1 MTEFI
6 SNPYVEDIITKL
18 AQDEVGKR
26 QYYRPVYS
34 LHKWWA
40 RRPGALFRSIIL
52 LAAKPELSATLF
64 HRVGNDGLAADSP
77 YFQGHDLSDLI
88 ILDPFMG
95 GGTTLVEANRMGAR
109 VIGGDINPV
118 SYWIVRET
126 LKPLALGKLQE
137 YFHALE
143 QEAGTRIRALYN
155 TTCTICGATADGLY
169 HFWVRYVPCPECGE
183 RIYLF
188 KHHLLNKGFIRSK
201 HVSASNPATIVCPI
215 CHTLNEST
223 IAESCRCRYC
233 GVEFDPQ
240 KGSFNQG
247 WFSCA
252 HCEAQKISLIETVH
266 RGQPIREKLIAI
278 EYLCPRCRQRL
289 YKAPADED
297 LAKVEGTTRILA
309 ANRDTLTYPRQEI
322 PPGSSSARWRAHG
335 YRYYHQVFSARQIVA
350 FNYLFEA
357 IRQIPEREYQAAFL
371 TIFSNAL
378 EYNNMMTP
386 YNYPHRKLHHLFNYH
401 ALPLTTMPVENVVWG
416 AAEEGAGTFVNCYGR
431 YIRAKSYCR
440 RPFDKYKD
448 VYGQV
453 QTVYPPGERI
463 AGQLVS
469 SFAELARQ
477 PRGVWL
483 HCGDSSHLTG
493 LPDDSVDFIITD
505 PPYFDNIHYSELSNF
520 FYVWLAQFDLTP
532 HFSTSHVDAEQEAI
546 VNVGME
552 KDEELFRTVLTNVFR
567 EGTRVLKPQG
577 LFIFTFHHTKWR
589 AWWNVLQAIMG
600 GGFCLVD
607 YFPVVTEYKVN
618 PHVRNKQALD
628 MDLVLVCT
636 HRSAGETKPIEQ
648 TRALYEQIAAAT
660 REKLSY
666 EATYA
671 RLNENKL
678 FLYYMGETLKVLS
691 ELPTTIAA
699 SYELFSDLLQQ
710 YRQLLDEVEEL
721 LVSLDRSADTFIHRK
736 QALAEQLRLFE
747 ATVRYNTAET

>member
-1 MTEFI
+1 M
-6 SNPYVEDIITKL
+6 
-18 AQDEVGKR
+18 
-26 QYYRPVYS
+26 
-34 LHKWWA
+34 
-40 RRPGALFRSIIL
+40 
-52 LAAKPELSATLF
+52 
-64 HRVGNDGLAADSP
+64 
-77 YFQGHDLSDLI
+77 
-88 ILDPFMG
+88 
-95 GGTTLVEANRMGAR
+95 
-109 VIGGDINPV
+109 
-118 SYWIVRET
+118 RET

-137 YFHALE
+137 YFHTLE
-143 QEAGTRIRALYN
+143 QAAGTRIRALYN
-155 TTCTICGATADGLY
+155 TTCTVCGATADGLY

-183 RIYLF
+183 QVYLF
-188 KHHLLNKGFIRSK
+188 KHHFLNKGFLRNK
-201 HVSASNPATIVCPI
+201 RVSDSNPAMMVCPL
-215 CHTLNEST
+215 CHTLNESP
-223 IAESCRCRYC
+223 AVESCRCKTC
-233 GVEFDPQ
+233 DTEFEPQ

-247 WFSCA
+247 RFSCA
-252 HCEAQKISLIETVH
+252 RCGAQKISLIETVR

-289 YKAPADED
+289 YKTPADED
-297 LAKVEGTTRILA
+297 VAKVEGTSRLLA
-309 ANRDTLTYPRQEI
+309 TNQDTFIYPQQEI

-416 AAEEGAGTFVNCYGR
+416 AAKEGAGTFVNCYGR
-431 YIRAKSYCR
+431 YVRAKSYGR

-448 VYGQV
+448 GYGQV

-469 SFAELARQ
+469 SLAELARQ

-483 HCGDSSHLTG
+483 HCGDSSHLPG
-493 LPDDSVDFIITD
+493 VPDASVDFIVTD

-520 FYVWLAQFDLTP
+520 FYVWLAQFDLAP
-532 HFSTSHVDAEQEAI
+532 HGSTETSSSPRPEGSAETLAKVFSTSHVDAGQEAI
-546 VNVGME
+546 VNVGLE
-552 KDEELFRTVLTNVFR
+552 KDEELFRTVLTDVFR
-567 EGTRVLKPQG
+567 EGARVLKPQG
-577 LFIFTFHHTKWR
+577 LLIFTFHHTKWQ

-600 GGFCLVD
+600 GGFRLAD

-628 MDLVLVCT
+628 MDLVLVCA
-636 HRSAGETKPIEQ
+636 HRSVGEIRPAEQ
-648 TRALYEQIAAAT
+648 MTALYERVATAT
-660 REKLSY
+660 RDKLNY

-691 ELPTTIAA
+691 ELPTTSAA

-710 YRQLLDEVEEL
+710 YRQLLDETGEL
-721 LVSLDRSADTFIHRK
+721 LVPPERSTDTFTRTK
-736 QALAEQLRLFE
+736 QAPAEQLRLFE
-747 ATVRYNTAET
+747 ATVSYNTAET